1 MSSSDGNT
9 YLKGW
14 VSTRSLL
21 TSLGLLPK
29 ELKAKDT
36 KPLIDAQN
44 MDHTSVSQVKNMGEK
59 LPFSIVRPREPEVTY
74 LEIFRFAIWSIMLI
88 ITQTWRDFTEGRRFR
103 PSLSSH
109 SATHYFVSF
118 SPSSFPPQALY

>member
-103 PSLSSH
+103 PNLSSH